1 MNVVNGMMNS
11 SSTVVPD
18 DLTGTADLH
27 FAAGLP
33 GFPDAHRFHLTSW
46 GGDGSPFLLMT
57 AVDDPDVGFV
67 LISPFVFYPDYEFD
81 VDETIV
87 ARLGIGEPS
96 GVAVLCIV
104 TLHDRPEH
112 ATVNLLG
119 PIVVNPANGEAAQ
132 AVQPHGAYE
141 VRAPLAPAA

>member
-1 MNVVNGMMNS
+1 MNVVNEMMNS
-11 SSTVVPD
+11 AVVPD
-18 DLTGTADLH
+18 ALIGTADLH

-33 GFPDAHRFHLTSW
+33 GFPEAHRFRVTSW
-46 GGDGSPFLLMT
+46 GGDGSPFLLMSGL
-57 AVDDPDVGFV
+57 DDPEVGFV

-81 VDETIV
+81 VDDTIV
-87 ARLGIGEPS
+87 SRLGITSPS
-96 GVAVLCIV
+96 DVVVLCIV
-104 TLHDRPEH
+104 TLQDRPEH